1 MGASLDS
8 TAVLPATKLQLG
20 CHALSKLSYIPKPL
34 NLQTDCEGAVA
45 TDFRNKECKGAAGK
59 NRDKGG
65 LGGVLPFTLRNGKIH
80 SVKKKASKLKYRRI
94 LLKLSGE
101 VLGNRETGECI
112 DPARLAFMAERVKK
126 IHAMGCEVGIVLG
139 GGNIFRGLTGASKG
153 VNRVTGDSMGMLA
166 TIINALAMMNALES
180 IGVPTRVMTA
190 IEMPKLAEPFIQ
202 RRALRHLE
210 KRRVVIFGGGTGN
223 PYFSTDSAAALKASE
238 IGADALLKATKVDGI
253 YTADPKKD
261 PKATRYS
268 SLKYETALE
277 KRLKVMDSAAF
288 ALCMD
293 NNIPIVVFDF
303 FDPKALKGV
312 VTGKKFGTVVS

>member
-1 MGASLDS
+1 M
-8 TAVLPATKLQLG
+8 
-20 CHALSKLSYIPKPL
+20 
-34 NLQTDCEGAVA
+34 
-45 TDFRNKECKGAAGK
+45 
-59 NRDKGG
+59 
-65 LGGVLPFTLRNGKIH
+65 
-80 SVKKKASKLKYRRI
+80 KKDANEVKYRRI

-101 VLGNRETGECI
+101 VLGNKETGECI
-112 DPARLAFMAERVKK
+112 DPERLAFMASRVKNVYNL
-126 IHAMGCEVGIVLG
+126 GVEVGIVLG
-139 GGNIFRGLTGASKG
+139 GGNIFRGLTGAGKG

-166 TIINALAMMNALES
+166 TIINALAMMNALEA

-190 IEMPKLAEPFIQ
+190 VAVPGCAEPFIQ
-202 RRALRHLE
+202 RKALRHFE
-210 KRRVVIFGGGTGN
+210 KGRVVIFAGGTGN
-223 PYFSTDSAAALKASE
+223 PYFSTDSAAALRASE

-261 PKATRYS
+261 PTAKKYG

-303 FDPKALKGV
+303 FDPKALEGV
-312 VTGKKFGTVVS
+312 VRGKTIGTVVS

>member
-1 MGASLDS
+1 MKKH
-8 TAVLPATKLQLG
+8 TK
-20 CHALSKLSYIPKPL
+20 
-34 NLQTDCEGAVA
+34 
-45 TDFRNKECKGAAGK
+45 
-59 NRDKGG
+59 
-65 LGGVLPFTLRNGKIH
+65 
-80 SVKKKASKLKYRRI
+80 KLKFKRI

-101 VLGNRETGECI
+101 VLANRSTGECI
-112 DPARLAFMAERVKK
+112 DSKNLSFMAERVKK

-139 GGNIFRGLTGASKG
+139 GGNIFRGLTGADNG

-180 IGVPTRVMTA
+180 IGVSTRVMTS

-202 RRALRHLE
+202 RKALRHLE
-210 KRRVVIFGGGTGN
+210 KGRVVIFAGGTGN
-223 PYFSTDSAAALKASE
+223 PYFSTDSAAALRASE
-238 IGADALLKATKVDGI
+238 IGADAVLKATKVDGI

-261 PKATRYS
+261 PKAKKYAL
-268 SLKYETALE
+268 LKYETALE

-303 FDPKALKGV
+303 FDKDALEGV
-312 VTGKKFGTVVS
+312 VVGKTVGTIVS

>member
-1 MGASLDS
+1 MK
-8 TAVLPATKLQLG
+8 ATR
-20 CHALSKLSYIPKPL
+20 KP
-34 NLQTDCEGAVA
+34 
-45 TDFRNKECKGAAGK
+45 
-59 NRDKGG
+59 
-65 LGGVLPFTLRNGKIH
+65 
-80 SVKKKASKLKYRRI
+80 KLKYRRI

-101 VLGNRETGECI
+101 VLKNREKGDCI
-112 DPARLAFMAERVKK
+112 DAERLAFMAERVKK
-126 IHAMGCEVGIVLG
+126 IHKLGVEVGIVLG
-139 GGNIFRGLTGASKG
+139 GGNIFRGLSGAKNG
-153 VNRVTGDSMGMLA
+153 VNRVVGDSMGMLA

-210 KRRVVIFGGGTGN
+210 KGRVVIFGGGTGN
-223 PYFSTDSAAALKASE
+223 PFFSTDSAAALKASE

-253 YTADPKKD
+253 YTADPMKD
-261 PKATRYS
+261 PKAKKYG

-293 NNIPIVVFDF
+293 NDIPIVVFDF
-303 FDPKALKGV
+303 FDGDALERV
-312 VTGKKFGTVVS
+312 VRGEEVGTLVS

>member
-1 MGASLDS
+1 M
-8 TAVLPATKLQLG
+8 
-20 CHALSKLSYIPKPL
+20 
-34 NLQTDCEGAVA
+34 
-45 TDFRNKECKGAAGK
+45 
-59 NRDKGG
+59 
-65 LGGVLPFTLRNGKIH
+65 
-80 SVKKKASKLKYRRI
+80 KYKRI

-101 VLGNRETGECI
+101 VLGNKETGECI
-112 DPARLAFMAERVKK
+112 DPKNLAFMAERVKK

-202 RRALRHLE
+202 RRALRHFE
-210 KRRVVIFGGGTGN
+210 KGRGGTGN

-261 PKATRYS
+261 PKAKKYA

-293 NNIPIVVFDF
+293 NGIPIVVFDF
-303 FDPKALKGV
+303 FDKNALEGVIKGKTV
-312 VTGKKFGTVVS
+312 GTIVS